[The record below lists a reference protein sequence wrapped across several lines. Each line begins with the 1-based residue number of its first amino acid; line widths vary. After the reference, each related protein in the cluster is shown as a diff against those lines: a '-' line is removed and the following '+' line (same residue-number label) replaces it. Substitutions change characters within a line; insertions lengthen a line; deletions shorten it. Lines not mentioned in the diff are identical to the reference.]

1 MKLKSTDLKKRLF
14 VRLNRWREKQE
25 EERPPHANRAGVEDD
40 FKFITV
46 THDMTT
52 TEREEKQ
59 DLIKKARNMESND
72 EGPNK
77 YRLRGPPWDMKIVE
91 LTPEGQVVKSH

>member
-1 MKLKSTDLKKRLF
+1 
-14 VRLNRWREKQE
+14 
-25 EERPPHANRAGVEDD
+25 
-40 FKFITV
+40 
-46 THDMTT
+46 MTT